1 MKVEFFVLAKD
12 LYLDFD
18 GVLHPNSFEKG
29 KAFCL
34 MPLLERAL
42 SGSDVSIVVS
52 SSWRHHENQV
62 YIQSLFPAAIRS
74 LLSGFTG
81 EPLVGRWARWNEISN
96 HAALHGVTEWRAL
109 DDAASDFP
117 PDCPNLIS
125 CEGHIGLQEFQVNL
139 LRKWI
144 KGFSI
149 NNGN

>member
-1 MKVEFFVLAKD
+1 VPVKY

-34 MPLLERAL
+34 MSVLESAL
-42 SGSDVSIVVS
+42 KGSDVRIVVS
-52 SSWRHHENQV
+52 SSWRHHETQA
-62 YIQSLFPAAIRS
+62 YIQSLFPASIRS

-81 EPLVGRWARWNEISN
+81 EPLVGRWGRWNEISN

-109 DDAASDFP
+109 DDAVSEFP

-144 KGFSI
+144 KVSSI

>member
-1 MKVEFFVLAKD
+1 MPVKY

-42 SGSDVSIVVS
+42 NGSDVRVVVS
-52 SSWRHHENQV
+52 SSWRHHETEV
-62 YIQSLFPAAIRS
+62 YIQSLFPASIRS

-81 EPLVGRWARWNEISN
+81 VPLAGRWARWHEIS
-96 HAALHGVTEWRAL
+96 HHVALHGVNEWRAL
-109 DDAASDFP
+109 DDAANEFP
-117 PDCPNLIS
+117 PDCPNLIQ
-125 CEGHIGLQEFQVNL
+125 CEGHIGMQDIQVNL

-144 KGFSI
+144 KGSSI

>member
-1 MKVEFFVLAKD
+1 MPVKY

-42 SGSDVSIVVS
+42 NGSDVRIVVS
-52 SSWRHHENQV
+52 SSWRHHETQA
-62 YIQSLFPAAIRS
+62 YIQSLFPASIRS

-81 EPLVGRWARWNEISN
+81 EPLLGRLSRWNEISN

-109 DDAASDFP
+109 DDAASEFP
-117 PDCPNLIS
+117 PDCPNLIH
-125 CEGHIGLQEFQVNL
+125 CEGQIGMQDIQVNL
-139 LRKWI
+139 IRKWI
-144 KGFSI
+144 QESSI